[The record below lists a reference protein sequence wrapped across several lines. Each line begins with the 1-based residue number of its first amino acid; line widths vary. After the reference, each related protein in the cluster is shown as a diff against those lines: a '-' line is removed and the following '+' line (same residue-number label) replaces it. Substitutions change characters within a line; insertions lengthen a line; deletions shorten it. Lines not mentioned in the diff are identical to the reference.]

1 MSQLIDL
8 EDQASLEKLGNAL
21 LKIPSYVVSMTK
33 RMMDIPESREIIL
46 EHVKPVLK
54 NELDESFDARL
65 ATSELRPIKR
75 LAELELVTGLDDYYD
90 DEAHEPTIPD
100 RIENLENKLSSLEYR
115 PSESPA
121 IEIKQKT
128 KTGKR
133 AMHLIKALMD
143 SGKDHLTRSQIREAL
158 SDETLEDARLTPE
171 TSNPRRVI
179 IDALNEA
186 GKLCSKVIP
195 DQKGYG
201 RHEWRLLLKPY

>member
-1 MSQLIDL
+1 MSLSDYIPVKFIDL
-8 EDQASLEKLGNAL
+8 FSDPDFSKAIKGYNLYL
-21 LKIPSYVVSMTK
+21 LKEDKDYRSEVKTVL
-33 RMMDIPESREIIL
+33 RE
-46 EHVKPVLK
+46 
-54 NELDESFDARL
+54 ELNESFDARL
-65 ATSELRPIKR
+65 ATSELKPIKR
-75 LAELELVTGLDDYYD
+75 IAELELITGLDNYYD
-90 DEAHEPTIPD
+90 DEEHEPTLPE
-100 RIENLENKLSSLEYR
+100 RILDFEKKIDNLELR

-121 IEIKQKT
+121 IEIKPKT

-143 SGKDHLTRSQIREAL
+143 SGKDHLTRSQIKELL

-186 GKLCSKVIP
+186 SKLCSKVIP

-201 RHEWRLLLKPY
+201 RHEWRLLLRSY